1 MVVKD
6 APNSTHR
13 NSVVMKFPTTHK
25 TAGLIVLVCSQEM
38 TSTGSGFEVRKNG
51 KVEGETRYV
60 GNTGKG
66 TGDIILH
73 TDGGQNLGGLHDQR
87 VVKKFLEVP
96 VVKVFIFASFDL
108 FRNISENIQF

>member
-1 MVVKD
+1 MVLKD

-38 TSTGSGFEVRKNG
+38 ASKGSGFEVGRNG
-51 KVEGETRYV
+51 KVERETRYV

-66 TGDIILH
+66 TVDIILH
-73 TDGGQNLGGLHDQR
+73 TDGGQNLGG
-87 VVKKFLEVP
+87 
-96 VVKVFIFASFDL
+96 I
-108 FRNISENIQF
+108 